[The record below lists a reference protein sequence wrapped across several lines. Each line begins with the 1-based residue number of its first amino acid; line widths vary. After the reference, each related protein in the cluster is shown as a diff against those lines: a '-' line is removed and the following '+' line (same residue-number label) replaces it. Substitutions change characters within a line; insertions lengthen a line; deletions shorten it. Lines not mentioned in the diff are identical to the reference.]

1 MADLAQACLYP
12 SSATTSA
19 DWPHPASVAQVPTF
33 DMLQQTLAT
42 TKCAKAPGF
51 DQIPPEMCK
60 YFPHE
65 VATVLFP
72 LLLKQVW
79 RGCEAIGWKGGQSV
93 YFYKQKGS
101 MQECGSYRAVLLLS
115 AFAKACHKSLRPPL
129 KCLYEQHAP
138 SFQLGG
144 RRGCSVTFGSH
155 LVRGVQRWACAR
167 GLTAFTIFADIASA
181 FYGAITQLVAAS
193 GGQPSPDA
201 LQRITAKLQLNVG
214 DIEALKR
221 HLAEPSETQH
231 LQADPWL
238 EAVTDRMSCQ
248 NWFIVKH
255 DSVPVAT
262 SRGTRPGSSFADIVF
277 ALLVPKV
284 LRSRDAARADTH
296 SASQRPLL
304 PWDGRRTLAACDAA
318 AGEIPIGEV
327 IWADDLAVPRVC
339 TDPCSTRAALACETG
354 LLADSLSEFGLRLSY
369 GAGKTAA
376 VVSVRGNGS
385 KAVKQPCSLTTSLP
399 VRCPSSVSMRSKQGY
414 PW

>member
-1 MADLAQACLYP
+1 M
-12 SSATTSA
+12 
-19 DWPHPASVAQVPTF
+19 
-33 DMLQQTLAT
+33 
-42 TKCAKAPGF
+42 
-51 DQIPPEMCK
+51 
-60 YFPHE
+60 
-65 VATVLFP
+65 
-72 LLLKQVW
+72 
-79 RGCEAIGWKGGQSV
+79 
-93 YFYKQKGS
+93 
-101 MQECGSYRAVLLLS
+101 
-115 AFAKACHKSLRPPL
+115 
-129 KCLYEQHAP
+129 
-138 SFQLGG
+138 
-144 RRGCSVTFGSH
+144 
-155 LVRGVQRWACAR
+155 
-167 GLTAFTIFADIASA
+167 
-181 FYGAITQLVAAS
+181 
-193 GGQPSPDA
+193 
-201 LQRITAKLQLNVG
+201 
-214 DIEALKR
+214 
-221 HLAEPSETQH
+221 QH

-339 TDPCSTRAALACETG
+339 TDPCSTRAAIACETG
-354 LLADSLSEFGLRLSY
+354 LLAVSLSEFGRRLSY